1 MPASFYVSKKCGDY
15 MKQYDGKRLKIKC
28 FIVGTRRELYYFT
41 TSRGGDRKRKEHGCY
56 SYDCDMNNVAALID
70 GNEIYLKRE
79 LVFSNVT
86 SFSDYDESEV
96 TFEVDFTIGKS
107 DVKSGKYFCEMKYPR
122 WICKKQY
129 H

>member
-15 MKQYDGKRLKIKC
+15 MKQFDGKRLKIKSY
-28 FIVGTRRELYYFT
+28 IVGTRKELYFFT
-41 TSRGGDRKRKEHGCY
+41 TSRGGDRKRKDHGYY
-56 SYDCDMNNVAALID
+56 SYDCAMNNVAVLID

-79 LVFSNVT
+79 LEFNNVT

-96 TFEVDFTIGKS
+96 TFEVDFTIRES
-107 DVKSGKYFCEMKYPR
+107 NVKRGKYFCEMKYPR
-122 WICKKQY
+122 WICVKRD